1 MDLWNAAMVA
11 LVIVSVIA
19 FSLWARIRAT
29 GDKSEK
35 RAKALKSYRVRQ

>member
-29 GDKSEK
+29 GNKG
-35 RAKALKSYRVRQ
+35 

>member
-19 FSLWARIRAT
+19 FSLWARIRANS
-29 GDKSEK
+29 DKSEK
-35 RAKALKSYRVRQ
+35 RAKSGCRVPQ

>member
-1 MDLWNAAMVA
+1 MDLWNAAMIA

-29 GDKSEK
+29 GNDG
-35 RAKALKSYRVRQ
+35 